1 MTHPHRD
8 APTPATTPATTSP
21 ATPSSDPPSARTSPD
36 DAARLVAWGQELRSV
51 HSRLRDAL
59 EVAREAV
66 ADHATSVPGAVDP
79 RRELGLFCHGFCQAL
94 EGHHRGEDASVFTA
108 LLELRPD
115 LADVVAE
122 LKRDH
127 SMLDHLLG
135 NLARAVDDHADA
147 ATLERHLDGIDAV
160 METHFRYEEKRLVEV
175 LDEPAVTAALAG
187 TDRREVLGPLA

>member
-1 MTHPHRD
+1 M
-8 APTPATTPATTSP
+8 
-21 ATPSSDPPSARTSPD
+21 
-36 DAARLVAWGQELRSV
+36 
-51 HSRLRDAL
+51 
-59 EVAREAV
+59 
-66 ADHATSVPGAVDP
+66 
-79 RRELGLFCHGFCQAL
+79 
-94 EGHHRGEDASVFTA
+94 
-108 LLELRPD
+108 
-115 LADVVAE
+115 VAE

-175 LDEPAVTAALAG
+175 LDEPAVAAALAG